1 VHPEPEQPLYRLAT
15 MIRRLGS
22 ASTMLTRSSRDPV
35 DVVNDLFEDLEK
47 NLKK

>member
-1 VHPEPEQPLYRLAT
+1 VWSQADVT
-15 MIRRLGS
+15 MDE
-22 ASTMLTRSSRDPV
+22 RDPV